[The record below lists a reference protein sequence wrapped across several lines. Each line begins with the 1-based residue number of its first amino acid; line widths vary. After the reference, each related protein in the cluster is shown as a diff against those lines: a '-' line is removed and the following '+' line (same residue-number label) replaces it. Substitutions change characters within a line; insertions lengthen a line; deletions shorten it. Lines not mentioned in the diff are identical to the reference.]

1 MFLQPRRPGSPSKGV
16 PVQTGIPGLNLNLN
30 IDHIQV
36 LGTLL
41 MMGLSR
47 RPGFKE
53 EMEEFMLFMQKMQ
66 EAAETISVQ
75 MESVH
80 QEYAKVKARMQEPT
94 ANVKNVNREV
104 VRQGGTPYFNPLL
117 HHLFRLMSY

>member
-1 MFLQPRRPGSPSKGV
+1 MFFQPRRPGPPPKGM

-30 IDHIQV
+30 VDHVQV
-36 LGTLL
+36 MGTLL

-66 EAAETISVQ
+66 EAAETISIQ
-75 MESVH
+75 MESMH
-80 QEYAKVKARMQEPT
+80 KEYSKVKARMQENT
-94 ANVKNVNREV
+94 ASVKRENS
-104 VRQGGTPYFNPLL
+104 RQEMVPYNNPLL
-117 HHLFRLMSY
+117 HHLFKLMSY